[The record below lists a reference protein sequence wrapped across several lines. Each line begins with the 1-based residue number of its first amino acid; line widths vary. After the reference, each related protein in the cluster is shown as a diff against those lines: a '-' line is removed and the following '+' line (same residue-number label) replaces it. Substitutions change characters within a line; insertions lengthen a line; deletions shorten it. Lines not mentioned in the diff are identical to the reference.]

1 MSDKTTIEWTDA
13 TWNPVTGCTRVS
25 PGCENCYIDWAPP
38 FRIENRHFTVPCPLC
53 ASSGNRACRRCGG
66 SGTIRCC
73 AVSGGAH
80 CGLSLAMRT
89 TYRMYNPASI
99 RPG

>member
-1 MSDKTTIEWTDA
+1 MA
-13 TWNPVTGCTRVS
+13 ARP
-25 PGCENCYIDWAPP
+25 
-38 FRIENRHFTVPCPLC
+38 
-53 ASSGNRACRRCGG
+53 GG

-80 CGLSLAMRT
+80 CGLSLDMRT

-99 RPG
+99 RPGKNAPAYNCTTDTPAVAP